1 MKKKLSNII
10 IACILLT
17 GTACQKHL
25 DINPTQSIDEQNA
38 LQTSSGVLTALNGA
52 YSNLGNT
59 ALYGGDIFLYSDLLG
74 DAGEIR
80 WNGTF
85 QGLTQIYNKAIPKN
99 NAFVATTWLQG
110 YRVINDVNNVLSA
123 LSVVDAAVK
132 DRVEGEAKFIRGS
145 VYFDL
150 VRLYAKAWN
159 DGNPATNLGI
169 PIVLTPTRGISAE
182 NKVARNKV
190 SEVYAQVIKDLMEA
204 EAKLPVTNG
213 FYATKNAAAAM
224 LARVYLQKADYTE
237 AASAANRV
245 ISSGKYTLTA
255 TFAGAFPA
263 SSSAQVPNTTEDV
276 FAIQVT
282 TTQGSNDFYTFY
294 SPSSRGDID
303 IKPAHLALY
312 ETGDA
317 RKAFFTTSG
326 GSVYTLKHNSRY
338 ANIRI
343 IRLAEMYLIRAESN
357 FRMSTSVG
365 DTPLNDVN
373 KIRNRAGLPSLT
385 ALQLDLNAIL
395 KERKLELAFEGQT
408 LHDVKRLQGNVGTLP
423 WNSPKLVFPIP
434 ERETIANPN
443 LVQNE
448 GY

>member
-1 MKKKLSNII
+1 MKNKLLYLL
-10 IACILLT
+10 IAFLFLA
-17 GTACQKHL
+17 GTSCQKHL

-38 LQTSSGVLTALNGA
+38 LNSSSGVLTALNGA
-52 YSNLGNT
+52 YANLGNVS
-59 ALYGGDIFLYSDLLG
+59 LYGGDLFLYSDLLG

-85 QGLTQIYNKAIPKN
+85 QGLTQIYNKSIPKN
-99 NAFVATTWLQG
+99 NGFVASTWLQG

-123 LSVVDAAVK
+123 LSVVDASLK
-132 DRVEGEAKFIRGS
+132 DRVEGETKFIRGS

-150 VRLYAKAWN
+150 VRLYAKAYN
-159 DGNPATNLGI
+159 DGNPTTNLGV
-169 PIVLTPTRGISAE
+169 PIVLTPTRGITEE
-182 NKVARNKV
+182 NKVSRNKV
-190 SEVYAQVIKDLMEA
+190 SEVYDQVIKDLTEA

-213 FYATKNAAAAM
+213 FYATKYSAAAM
-224 LARVYLQKADYTE
+224 LARVYLQKGDYSS
-237 AASAANRV
+237 AAAAANRV
-245 ISSGKYTLTA
+245 ITSGKYTLAA

-317 RKAFFTTSG
+317 RKSFFTTSG

-338 ANIRI
+338 ANIRV

-357 FRMSTSVG
+357 FRLGTAVG

-373 KIRNRAGLPSLT
+373 KIRNRSGLPSLT
-385 ALQLDLNAIL
+385 AVQLDLNAIL

-408 LHDVKRLQGNVGTLP
+408 LHDIKRLQGSVGVLP
-423 WNSPKLVFPIP
+423 WNSPKLIFPIP